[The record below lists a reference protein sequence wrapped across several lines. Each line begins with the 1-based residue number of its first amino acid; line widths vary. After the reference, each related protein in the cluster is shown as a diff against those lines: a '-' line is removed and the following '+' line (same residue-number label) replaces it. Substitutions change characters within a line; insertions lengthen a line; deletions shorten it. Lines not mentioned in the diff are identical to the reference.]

1 MISNGLFYLLLNI
14 LIYTA
19 ITFNINI
26 KSNAQDVKKT
36 EVATPA
42 GVDLFYIC
50 RHNQNTR
57 WLRIYKLDNG
67 KCNTQYSKEG
77 YLQIIGSA
85 TYYASCE
92 GILHS
97 VKKNLEEG
105 GVVCSASSKYSII
118 EL

>member
-1 MISNGLFYLLLNI
+1 MISNGLFYLLFCAVFTFKLNI
-14 LIYTA
+14 VTYAQNVENAEA
-19 ITFNINI
+19 IAPSGI
-26 KSNAQDVKKT
+26 
-36 EVATPA
+36 
-42 GVDLFYIC
+42 DLFYLC
-50 RHNQNTR
+50 KRDRNVR

-92 GILHS
+92 GILQS

-105 GVVCSASSKYSII
+105 GFICNPSPKYSVI

>member
-1 MISNGLFYLLLNI
+1 MTSNGFFYLI
-14 LIYTA
+14 IYLA
-19 ITFNINI
+19 ITFNFNI
-26 KSNAQDVKKT
+26 MSHGQASENT
-36 EVATPA
+36 VAPVSSGA
-42 GVDLFYIC
+42 DLFYLC
-50 RHNQNTR
+50 KRDQSLR
-57 WLRIYKLDNG
+57 WLRVYKLDNG

-105 GVVCSASSKYSII
+105 GFVCSPSNNYSVI
-118 EL
+118 EM